1 LQVVG
6 GVLTTHGRK
15 MQVAVKRLPGVTA
28 AVTRERFDAE
38 LKAHQ
43 TAQQAADGVCRLI
56 GTCVKNGTMCIVMKR
71 YVGNLRGL
79 ITAGIEVGE
88 VRRIAHSLCCTL
100 EQLHAAGVV
109 VKDIKPENVL
119 MDEYGKPVLADFGIS
134 AVVTSTTRIMPTSIQ
149 GTFSYMAPELFE
161 TGGFGPEVDVWAM
174 GCVVVEMCTGEAPF
188 AGLQMAQIMRAVCDR
203 HVVPDVPGHAPAADF
218 IRRCFAFDP
227 AARPT
232 AAELAAALAPEPMA
246 AQLPEVVGGMAD
258 VFARK
263 VASLAAE
270 RDRAVAARAAAD
282 AERDLIAAERDQARA
297 ESAASAAEAQ
307 RLKTQTARDD
317 DNDDDDGSG
326 SDADFSD

>member
-15 MQVAVKRLPGVTA
+15 MQVAVKRLPDVTA

-203 HVVPDVPGHAPAADF
+203 HVAPTYLATLLPPTLSVGALRSTQRRGRPRPSWRLRSLQSRWQPSSPRWSEVWPTCSPARWPLSPQSATALWQHEPPLMPSATLSLLSA
-218 IRRCFAFDP
+218 IRH
-227 AARPT
+227 
-232 AAELAAALAPEPMA
+232 
-246 AQLPEVVGGMAD
+246 
-258 VFARK
+258 
-263 VASLAAE
+263 
-270 RDRAVAARAAAD
+270 
-282 AERDLIAAERDQARA
+282 
-297 ESAASAAEAQ
+297 AQ
-307 RLKTQTARDD
+307 RVQPVLQRL
-317 DNDDDDGSG
+317 NG
-326 SDADFSD
+326 